1 MEPKLERLAEAG
13 LSVVT
18 EYLDV
23 YRALSSEAYLG
34 LAHSN
39 ALSNAFKLTGRLRK
53 IGDVWEAVNKDFYD
67 LAEQVEQFAASLLNY
82 IVKPYEVNRSQD
94 TYVYRWA
101 VGSADKTTDSQSWG
115 PRVKAAD
122 CSGSNALGQGTL
134 SLLRIPLEGT

>member
-1 MEPKLERLAEAG
+1 MCSNLKTLLAAGAERIVEPKLEGLAEAG

-67 LAEQVEQFAASLLNY
+67 LAEQVEQFAASLLDY
-82 IVKPYEVNRSQD
+82 IAKPYEVNRNRD
-94 TYVYRWA
+94 TYRGVPGRRA
-101 VGSADKTTDSQSWG
+101 
-115 PRVKAAD
+115 
-122 CSGSNALGQGTL
+122 
-134 SLLRIPLEGT
+134 

>member
-1 MEPKLERLAEAG
+1 MPQCVVTLSLDPKALLAAGAERIVEPKLERLAEAG
-13 LSVVT
+13 LSRVI

-67 LAEQVEQFAASLLNY
+67 LAEEVEQFAASLLNY
-82 IVKPYEVNRSQD
+82 IVNTYEVSRVLHL
-94 TYVYRWA
+94 VYFYMFDI
-101 VGSADKTTDSQSWG
+101 ADDRFS
-115 PRVKAAD
+115 
-122 CSGSNALGQGTL
+122 
-134 SLLRIPLEGT
+134 